1 MYNYNKT
8 SRLTDAITWEFHS
21 LLLESLET
29 RAFSAIQIILSSL
42 CSGQKVCTP
51 IEYTWQHNLPP
62 CFPSSRRK
70 SGLYSSN
77 QVFLF
82 LTSNAWKSWTDCN
95 TMKKSLVTLRFAL
108 YGCKNRP
115 FFYIVATNRYK
126 PRNRG
131 YLEQVKGDRRLLQ
144 SNR

>member
-1 MYNYNKT
+1 MLLHENSIRSSWKA
-8 SRLTDAITWEFHS
+8 SRHELS
-21 LLLESLET
+21 LPFKSFFRVCVRDRKCAHQLSLHDNI
-29 RAFSAIQIILSSL
+29 RYILHE
-42 CSGQKVCTP
+42 G
-51 IEYTWQHNLPP
+51 YTQHNLPP